1 MARVASLPKVLSIVE
16 LDSTLSVDYPLTMKN
31 PEVTWISGR
40 MIFLT
45 VSRSLEMV
53 MFLKDTIELVS
64 IKNP

>member
-45 VSRSLEMV
+45 VS
-53 MFLKDTIELVS
+53 
-64 IKNP
+64 